1 MKQNITLFQ
10 RLTYLLII
18 TVLGY
23 IVLTEA
29 KHIFQPIALAL
40 LFSYLLFPIVNLFEN
55 KWKLSR
61 GFSIILA
68 LLTGLILVSIV
79 VNLIIMQISVII
91 KDFPAIKHQTVENLK
106 SWQVFIENK
115 LHITVEAQEK
125 WLQQKLTQLLDQSGK
140 ILSKVAK
147 SSFGTIETIIFIPIF
162 AFFMLL
168 YRDRGREF
176 VLKLAKERNNKL
188 TNKLLDEIGK
198 VTIKYL
204 VGVATVVTILAIS
217 HSIALLAI
225 GLKYAIPIAL
235 ITALF
240 SFIPYFGTLVSGVIP
255 FTLSLLIS
263 DNPYQPL
270 FIAIYFF
277 VITFIDHNILT
288 PTITGGNVSLN
299 PLATIIGLLIAGFVW
314 GITGM
319 IIIVPLLATFKTICD
334 RVPGLEPYGYIIGIE
349 HHGVDIKTVL
359 SKAKKKK
366 NK

>member
-40 LFSYLLFPIVNLFEN
+40 LFSYLLFPVVNLFEN

-61 GFSIILA
+61 GISIFLA
-68 LLTGLILVSIV
+68 LLVGFIIASIV
-79 VNLIIMQISVII
+79 VNLIIMQITVII

-106 SWQVFIENK
+106 QWQIFVENK
-115 LHITVEAQEK
+115 FHITIEAQER

-176 VLKLAKERNNKL
+176 VLKLAKERNSKL

-204 VGVATVVTILAIS
+204 AGVATVVSILAVS
-217 HSIALLAI
+217 HSIALLSI

-240 SFIPYFGTLVSGVIP
+240 SFIPYFGTLISGVIP

-270 FIAIYFF
+270 LIAVYFL

-299 PLATIIGLLIAGFVW
+299 PLATIIGLLIAGYVW

-334 RVPGLEPYGYIIGIE
+334 RVPGLEPYGYILGIE
-349 HHGVDIKTVL
+349 HHGMDIKTIF
-359 SKAKKKK
+359 KKKEK